1 MSYENPSSPIDD
13 SPQRFLRLFHGM
25 AILTSFVI
33 LTVACFII
41 ISHSNNNML
50 LEAERTATKISESLV
65 EEEMDTIRFSN
76 QDGRRTLIVRPQ
88 DIKPLDLRLR
98 MFLQPFDILKIKIY
112 NSDRMII
119 FCTDEA
125 LIGKKD
131 LANASLQ
138 SALEGKSISEIKQ
151 KRSVLDLYEEQRVDV
166 DMVESYIPV
175 FDTDKQVAGVFEIY
189 IDISKAKQKFVNNI
203 ALSIGYLVAVLALV
217 NGLHYLLIKKE
228 TEQLNYTQQQLKQ
241 LAITDPLTGM
251 HNRRYVIKRLEDEF
265 AKLSR
270 QKEKVY
276 GDGIGCIMIDVDD
289 FKQVN
294 DEYGHFVG
302 DDVLCEVARRITIA
316 VRQYDIPGRF
326 GGEEFIVVLPNVSSA
341 EVLPVAERIR
351 TQINAEPFRV
361 DGASKEIHVSMG
373 IAWSD
378 EKDGVIGMEQLLK
391 ISDDRLYVA
400 KERGKNT
407 IIGMDS

>member
-1 MSYENPSSPIDD
+1 MSYENPSSPIED

-41 ISHSNNNML
+41 ISHSNSNML

-65 EEEMDTIRFSN
+65 EEEMDTIRFSS
-76 QDGRRTLIVRPQ
+76 QDGRRTLIVRPE

-151 KRSVLDLYEEQRVDV
+151 KRSVLDLYEEQRFDV

-203 ALSIGYLVAVLALV
+203 ALSIGYLVVVLALV
-217 NGLHYLLIKKE
+217 NGLHYLLIRKE
-228 TEQLNYTQQQLKQ
+228 TEQLNNTQQQLKQ

-265 AKLSR
+265 AKLNR

-289 FKQVN
+289 FKRVN

-407 IIGMDS
+407 IIGMVS

>member
-33 LTVACFII
+33 LSVACFII
-41 ISHSNNNML
+41 ISHSNDNML
-50 LEAERTATKISESLV
+50 LEAERTATKITESLV
-65 EEEMDTIRFSN
+65 EEEMDTIRFSS
-76 QDGRRTLIVRPQ
+76 QDGRRTLIVRPE
-88 DIKPLDLRLR
+88 DIKLLDLRLR

-112 NSDRMII
+112 NSDRMVIY
-119 FCTDEA
+119 CTDEA

-138 SALEGKSISEIKQ
+138 SALEGKSLSEIKQ
-151 KRSVLDLYEEQRVDV
+151 MRSVLDLYEERRFDV

-203 ALSIGYLVAVLALV
+203 ALSIGYLVGVLALV
-217 NGLHYLLIKKE
+217 NGLHYLLIRKE
-228 TEQLNYTQQQLKQ
+228 TEQLNNTQQQLKQ

-270 QKEKVY
+270 QKEKIY
-276 GDGIGCIMIDVDD
+276 GDGIGCIMIDVDN

-302 DDVLCEVARRITIA
+302 DDVLCEVARRISIA

-361 DGASKEIHVSMG
+361 DGASKNIHVSMG

-378 EKDGVIGMEQLLK
+378 EKDGVTGMEQLLK

-407 IIGMDS
+407 IIGMGG

>member
-65 EEEMDTIRFSN
+65 EEEMETIRFAS
-76 QDGRRTLIVRPQ
+76 QEGRRTLIVRPE

-131 LANASLQ
+131 LANASLL

-151 KRSVLDLYEEQRVDV
+151 KKSVLDLYEEQRFDV

-175 FDTDKQVAGVFEIY
+175 IDTDKQVAGVFEIY

-217 NGLHYLLIKKE
+217 NGLHYLLIRKE
-228 TEQLNYTQQQLKQ
+228 TEQLNNTQQQLKQ
-241 LAITDPLTGM
+241 MAITDPLTGM

-270 QKEKVY
+270 QKEKIY

-378 EKDGVIGMEQLLK
+378 EKDGAIGMEQLLK